1 MRLKTTCYV
10 WRRLRLD
17 IKRKV
22 LEKEA
27 NGTTF
32 FHHLALRTGPK
43 FMKRM
48 INYLPNGM
56 SLTDDVFLDNSCQN
70 PLMAAAG
77 NAQVNVISTF
87 Q

>member
-1 MRLKTTCYV
+1 M
-10 WRRLRLD
+10 
-17 IKRKV
+17 
-22 LEKEA
+22 EKEA

-32 FHHLALRTGPK
+32 FHHLALRNGPK

-77 NAQVNVISTF
+77 NAQVNVMSKF
-87 Q
+87 H